1 MIAQT
6 AGSGSTGNF
15 GNDVNMVAFRQQL
28 QDLDVMS
35 AMHEALE
42 PKGAP
47 TNPVEEKTLVR
58 EQVSALK
65 REEEHKQLVEAALE
79 KLRVEREARAKARGM
94 RIRQNQGAAQARLQQ
109 QQQQYQRAAAQPPRA
124 PQPYPYDVGRR
135 EPKEAAGAAA
145 AAVPPMSAR
154 DGAGSSTRERAH
166 AGRSRS

>member
-1 MIAQT
+1 MIART
-6 AGSGSTGNF
+6 AGRGSTGNF
-15 GNDVNMVAFRQQL
+15 GNDVNMGAFRQQL
-28 QDLDVMS
+28 QDLDVIS
-35 AMHEALE
+35 AIHEGPE

-47 TNPVEEKTLVR
+47 TNPVQEKTLVR
-58 EQVSALK
+58 EQVNALK

-135 EPKEAAGAAA
+135 EPKEAADAAA
-145 AAVPPMSAR
+145 ADPAISAR
-154 DGAGSSTRERAH
+154 DGAGSSARERAH